1 MRSATHTAPMKPN
14 PSNTHTSGP
23 PCSINPE
30 GSINPKIIWPTSKSS
45 PAPRSS
51 AKRRSAL
58 APLPLVSNYPAA
70 MLQTASALKKLLL
83 QKSVRTGNFTLA
95 SGKQSDLYID
105 CRVTALDPFGAL
117 LIGDLGWHA
126 VRSKIH
132 SEHLKIDAIGG
143 MTLGADPISLAVG
156 MASAT
161 KNPTEALQVFTVRK
175 EPKGHGAGK
184 QIEGNFK
191 SGDTVIVVDD
201 VITTGGSTLKAIDAI
216 EREGGKI
223 AFCLVL
229 VDREEGGRQ
238 AIEARGVH
246 VISLFTRSSLLDE

>member
-1 MRSATHTAPMKPN
+1 M
-14 PSNTHTSGP
+14 
-23 PCSINPE
+23 PE
-30 GSINPKIIWPTSKSS
+30 GSINPKIMWGKSKRRANSLASNKRSPRFDESVVKDCEWISS
-45 PAPRSS
+45 PRGQEIDFAPFHLF
-51 AKRRSAL
+51 AKNPKLPSPPSFFRFPPFPV
-58 APLPLVSNYPAA
+58 PLHHRP
-70 MLQTASALKKLLL
+70 MLQIASALKKILL
-83 QKSVRTGNFTLA
+83 QKSVRTGTFTLA
-95 SGKQSDLYID
+95 SGKQSELYID

-161 KNPTEALQVFTVRK
+161 KNPEEALQVFTVRK

-191 SGDTVIVVDD
+191 SGDTVIVVCA
-201 VITTGGSTLKAIDAI
+201 LNP
-216 EREGGKI
+216 
-223 AFCLVL
+223 
-229 VDREEGGRQ
+229 
-238 AIEARGVH
+238 
-246 VISLFTRSSLLDE
+246 

>member
-1 MRSATHTAPMKPN
+1 MHATTA
-14 PSNTHTSGP
+14 
-23 PCSINPE
+23 
-30 GSINPKIIWPTSKSS
+30 
-45 PAPRSS
+45 
-51 AKRRSAL
+51 AL
-58 APLPLVSNYPAA
+58 RA
-70 MLQTASALKKLLL
+70 LLL
-83 QKSVRTGNFTLA
+83 EKSVRTGSFTLA

-105 CRVTALDPFGAL
+105 CRMTALDPFGAN

-132 SEHLKIDAIGG
+132 SEHFSIQAIGG

-156 MASAT
+156 MTSASRH
-161 KNPTEALQVFTVRK
+161 PDEALQVFTVRK

-191 SGDTVIVVDD
+191 SGDTVVVVDD

-238 AIEARGVH
+238 AIEARGIH
-246 VISLFTRSSLLDE
+246 VIPLFTRTTLLGGSSGGA

>member
-1 MRSATHTAPMKPN
+1 
-14 PSNTHTSGP
+14 
-23 PCSINPE
+23 
-30 GSINPKIIWPTSKSS
+30 
-45 PAPRSS
+45 
-51 AKRRSAL
+51 
-58 APLPLVSNYPAA
+58 

-83 QKSVRTGNFTLA
+83 QKSVRTGTFTLA

-117 LIGDLGWHA
+117 LIGELGWHA

-132 SEHLKIDAIGG
+132 SEHLEIQSIGG

-156 MASAT
+156 MASART
-161 KNPTEALQVFTVRK
+161 HPDEALQVFTVRK

-184 QIEGNFK
+184 QIEGNFQA
-191 SGDTVIVVDD
+191 GNHVVVVDD

-216 EREGGKI
+216 EREGGKV
-223 AFCLVL
+223 AFALVL

-246 VISLFTRSSLLDE
+246 VISLFTRTSLLD